1 MRVSTTLKVSSGF
14 LVVACLAATATTVV
28 PLSIERLT
36 AASSHVVEGTPL
48 QTWSQWNPQHTMILT
63 FTKFHVER
71 VLKGQASGMVIVK
84 QLGGRVGTVVQKV
97 AGVRHLA
104 PGESTV
110 LFLRPGDQSDGTL
123 VITGLM
129 QGNFSVSIAQD
140 GTSMVTNGMP
150 DVSAYSVSTGH
161 VTAYQGTHVRLEE
174 LEKRVQTA
182 VQQ

>member
-1 MRVSTTLKVSSGF
+1 
-14 LVVACLAATATTVV
+14 
-28 PLSIERLT
+28 
-36 AASSHVVEGTPL
+36 
-48 QTWSQWNPQHTMILT
+48 
-63 FTKFHVER
+63 
-71 VLKGQASGMVIVK
+71 
-84 QLGGRVGTVVQKV
+84 
-97 AGVRHLA
+97 VRYLA

-129 QGNFSVSIAQD
+129 QGNFPVSIAQD

-161 VTAYQGTHVRLEE
+161 VTAYRGTHVRLEE